1 MDSVVDMSWIKLA
14 MFSLVLL
21 IPFAIN
27 NRYKLGIAQ
36 DVVISVLR
44 MTLQLILIG
53 IYLEYLFHLNSLLVN
68 ILWLMVMLVVGA
80 STIADKARLPR
91 RPLMLPLLVG
101 LICGL
106 FPLLIAMIAGLVRP
120 TPLYSAQY
128 MIPLAGMLL
137 GNSLSSNII
146 ALQNL
151 FTAFEER
158 KTEYEAAISLGAS
171 PKYASLPFVQ
181 EALRKSMAPTLAS
194 MTATGLVTLPGMM
207 TGQILGGASPMVA
220 IKYQLVIMLA
230 IFVMLSVS
238 VTITLEMTLSCV
250 QTKEGRIR
258 VKIDQKSPTN

>member
-27 NRYKLGIAQ
+27 KRYKLGIAQ

-106 FPLLIAMIAGLVRP
+106 FPLLFAMIAGLVRP